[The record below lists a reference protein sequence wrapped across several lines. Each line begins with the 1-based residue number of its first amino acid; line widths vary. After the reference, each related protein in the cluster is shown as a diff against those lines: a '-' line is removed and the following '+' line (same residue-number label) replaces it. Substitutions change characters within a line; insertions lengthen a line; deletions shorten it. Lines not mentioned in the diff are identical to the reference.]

1 MIIFAT
7 IIIGLMIGSFLNV
20 CIYRMPSEKSIVTPR
35 SYCPACKH
43 QISWYDNIPV
53 LSFILLL
60 GKCRFCKKS
69 ISLRYITVEVL
80 TAVIFVI
87 LVRELGLNLITVI
100 YMVLSCGLIIATFI
114 DFEHHII
121 PDEITYGGMVFGVIL
136 SFAFPQLHNTANR
149 FYALRDSLFGLIL
162 GGALIYLIASIGT
175 IVFRKKLK
183 KIGQESAMGGGDVKY
198 MAMIGAFLGW
208 QGAIFVFF
216 LAPFFGSLIGIIEK
230 LRKRA
235 DIIPYGPYLSMAT
248 LIVILWGNRI
258 LRTVFPYF

>member
-20 CIYRMPSEKSIVTPR
+20 CIYRMPLEKSVVAPR
-35 SYCPACKH
+35 SYCPACKK
-43 QISWYDNIPV
+43 SVPWYDNIPV

-69 ISLRYITVEVL
+69 ISLRYVTVEVL
-80 TAVIFVI
+80 TTVIFVVLI
-87 LVRELGLNLITVI
+87 SQLGLNVKTVI

-114 DFEHHII
+114 DFEHQII
-121 PDEITYGGMVFGVIL
+121 PDEITYGGMILGVIA
-136 SFAFPQLHNTANR
+136 SFVFPQLHNTFNR
-149 FYALRDSLFGLIL
+149 FYALRDSLSGLIL
-162 GGALIYLIASIGT
+162 GGVLIYLIASIGT
-175 IVFRKKLK
+175 IIFRKKLE
-183 KIGQESAMGGGDVKY
+183 KIGQESAMGGGDIKY

-216 LAPFFGSLIGIIEK
+216 LAPFFGSFVGIMEK

-235 DIIPYGPYLSMAT
+235 DIIPYGPYLSAAT
-248 LIVILWGNRI
+248 LVVILWGDRI
-258 LRTVFPYF
+258 LRKIFT

>member
-7 IIIGLMIGSFLNV
+7 IITGLMIGSFLNV
-20 CIYRMPSEKSIVTPR
+20 CIYRMPSEKSVVAPR
-35 SYCPACKH
+35 SYCPTCKH
-43 QISWYDNIPV
+43 RVLWYDNIPV

-87 LVRELGLNLITVI
+87 LVKELGLNVTTVI

-114 DFEHHII
+114 DFEHQII
-121 PDEITYGGMVFGVIL
+121 PDEITYGGMILGVIA
-136 SFAFPQLHNTANR
+136 SFVFPQLHNTFNR
-149 FYALRDSLFGLIL
+149 FYALRDSLSGLIL

-183 KIGQESAMGGGDVKY
+183 KIGQESAMGGGDIKY

-216 LAPFFGSLIGIIEK
+216 LAPFFGSFVGIIEK

-235 DIIPYGPYLSMAT
+235 DVIPYGPYLSIAT
-248 LIVILWGNRI
+248 LVVILWGDRI
-258 LRTVFPYF
+258 LRKILPY

>member
-1 MIIFAT
+1 
-7 IIIGLMIGSFLNV
+7 
-20 CIYRMPSEKSIVTPR
+20 MPSEKSVVTPR
-35 SYCPACKH
+35 SYCPTCKH
-43 QISWYDNIPV
+43 QVPWYDNIPV

-87 LVRELGLNLITVI
+87 LVKELGLNVTTVI

-114 DFEHHII
+114 DFKHQII
-121 PDEITYGGMVFGVIL
+121 PDEITYGGMILGVIA
-136 SFAFPQLHNTANR
+136 SFAFPQLHNTFNR
-149 FYALRDSLFGLIL
+149 FYALRDSLSGLIL

-175 IVFRKKLK
+175 IAFRKKLK
-183 KIGQESAMGGGDVKY
+183 KIGQESAMGGGDIKY

-216 LAPFFGSLIGIIEK
+216 LAPFFGSFVGIMEK

-235 DIIPYGPYLSMAT
+235 DVIPYGPYLSIAT
-248 LIVILWGNRI
+248 LVVILWGDRI
-258 LRTVFPYF
+258 LRALF